1 MKVVRRMKALG
12 SERGH
17 DLRDEVDLMMRLRIR
32 ERMGGRVNEKGKRR
46 VSETEMEVQSKKK
59 ERSQK
64 RLKGWWKFSHRV
76 RILLCYRLPGSLY
89 IIQS

>member
-1 MKVVRRMKALG
+1 M
-12 SERGH
+12 
-17 DLRDEVDLMMRLRIR
+17 RDEVDLVMRLRIPWR
-32 ERMGGRVNEKGKRR
+32 ERMGGRVSEKGKRS
-46 VSETEMEVQSKKK
+46 VSQTEMEVQRKKK